1 MTDHGSA
8 VELLADELDAYARGL
23 DGARVLDS
31 NRHAWLEDLARLRGL
46 ARQVGIVADDV
57 ESMIAASL
65 PAGRWTEIAGR
76 AWTATRERRR
86 RGWDHD
92 RLLQVVLDSRRI
104 DPDTG
109 EIAVD
114 ETPVEKLR
122 AVYGLRGNQARVQA
136 LRSRGIDPD
145 AYCTVE
151 VGRLRLRERR

>member
-8 VELLADELDAYARGL
+8 VELLAFELAAYARGL
-23 DGARVLDS
+23 EGARVLDS
-31 NRHAWLEDLARLRGL
+31 NRHAWLEDLARLRDL

-57 ESMIAASL
+57 ESLIAASL

-92 RLLQVVLDSRRI
+92 RLLQVVLDSRWV

-109 EIAVD
+109 EIAD

-122 AVYGLRGNQARVQA
+122 AVYGLRGSHARVQA
-136 LRSRGIDPD
+136 LRARGIDPD
-145 AYCTVE
+145 EFCTVE